1 MSEQSPDEPKRERV
15 DPDDI
20 RRALEIH
27 AQNRKPRPPSAEL
40 PQEPKLPRI
49 PKPPGRRR
57 RKP

>member
-1 MSEQSPDEPKRERV
+1 MSQQPPDEPRRERV

-20 RRALEIH
+20 RRALEHH
-27 AQNRKPRPPSAEL
+27 ARTRPPRPPSAEL
-40 PQEPKLPRI
+40 PPEPKLPKV